1 MIFKYLP
8 RAYDD
13 GQHDPEAREKM
24 ANAATMA
31 GMAFANAFL
40 GVCHSM
46 AHKLGAFHH
55 LPHGVANAL
64 MIEEV
69 LRFNAAEVPTKM
81 GTFPQYDH
89 PHTLAR
95 YAEVADALNLPG
107 DTDEEKLESLIQAVN
122 ELKARVGIK
131 ATIKDY
137 NIDET
142 DFLNRLDA
150 MTEQAFDDQC
160 TGANPRYPL
169 LKEIKAMYLKAYY
182 GEKA

>member
-1 MIFKYLP
+1 
-8 RAYDD
+8 
-13 GQHDPEAREKM
+13 M
-24 ANAATMA
+24 ANASTMA
-31 GMAFANAFL
+31 GMAFSNAFL

-69 LRFNAAEVPTKM
+69 LRFNASEVPPKM

-95 YAEVADALNLPG
+95 YAEIADYLRLPG
-107 DTDEEKLESLIQAVN
+107 NTNAEKLESLIAAIN
-122 ELKARVGIK
+122 ELKAAVGIK
-131 ATIKDY
+131 SSIKEY
-137 NIDET
+137 GIEEGSFLANLDE
-142 DFLNRLDA
+142 
-150 MTEQAFDDQC
+150 MVEQAFDDQC

-169 LKEIKAMYLKAYY
+169 MSEIKQMYLNAYY
-182 GEKA
+182 GREKERVNV